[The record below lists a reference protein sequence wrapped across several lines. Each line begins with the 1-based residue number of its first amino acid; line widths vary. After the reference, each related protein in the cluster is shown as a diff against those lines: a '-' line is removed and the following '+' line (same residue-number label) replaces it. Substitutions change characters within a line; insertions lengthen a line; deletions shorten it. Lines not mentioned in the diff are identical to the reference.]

1 MLYNLLFPLSDKYSV
16 LNLFKYLTFRTGG
29 AIFTALIVCF
39 AVGPFV
45 IHWLKDK
52 QHARQIL
59 VVGADRSVGGNLGNP
74 FVHDVHAGFHAIV
87 RGGVALGERNGFA
100 VDADVVELDG
110 HAGEEL
116 FAVLDAQRG
125 KGNAGSRARFGR
137 GEVQTH
143 GVVARA
149 GHGRVGRL
157 HSGVVRAPVLA
168 RPEGAASGIAFAAIG
183 LDKGYLTLILA
194 HVTFCTPYVVLNVMP
209 KLRQLDKNAYEAA
222 LDLGATPRQALHRV
236 ILPEIMPGIVTG
248 GIMAFT
254 MSVDDFVVSY
264 FTAGTTSQPLSV
276 VIYSMTRH
284 RMTPKINAVST
295 LLFLFVLVLLIVI
308 NVRQSRDEKRREA
321 ARREAAS

>member
-1 MLYNLLFPLSDKYSV
+1 MKKFFRNFYLLLIFLFLYAPIAVLMLYSFNDSKSRRIWHGFTTKWYVELL
-16 LNLFKYLTFRTGG
+16 G
-29 AIFTALIVCF
+29 
-39 AVGPFV
+39 
-45 IHWLKDK
+45 
-52 QHARQIL
+52 
-59 VVGADRSVGGNLGNP
+59 
-74 FVHDVHAGFHAIV
+74 
-87 RGGVALGERNGFA
+87 
-100 VDADVVELDG
+100 DADI
-110 HAGEEL
+110 
-116 FAVLDAQRG
+116 
-125 KGNAGSRARFGR
+125 
-137 GEVQTH
+137 
-143 GVVARA
+143 
-149 GHGRVGRL
+149 L
-157 HSGVVRAPVLA
+157 HSLYVTLLV
-168 RPEGAASGIAFAAIG
+168 AAIG

-194 HVTFCTPYVVLNVMP
+194 HVTFCTPYVILNVMP

-295 LLFLFVLVLLIVI
+295 LLFLFVLVLLIVT

-321 ARREAAS
+321 A

>member
-1 MLYNLLFPLSDKYSV
+1 MKKFFRNFYLLLIFLFLYAPIAVLMLYSFNDSKSRRIWHGFTTKWYVELLGDADILHSLYVTLLVAVIAAV
-16 LNLFKYLTFRTGG
+16 LATLLGTVAAIGIHNMRRRTRTAYLTVNNIPMSSSDT
-29 AIFTALIVCF
+29 IM
-39 AVGPFV
+39 
-45 IHWLKDK
+45 
-52 QHARQIL
+52 
-59 VVGADRSVGGNLGNP
+59 
-74 FVHDVHAGFHAIV
+74 
-87 RGGVALGERNGFA
+87 GVTFML
-100 VDADVVELDG
+100 L
-110 HAGEEL
+110 
-116 FAVLDAQRG
+116 
-125 KGNAGSRARFGR
+125 
-137 GEVQTH
+137 
-143 GVVARA
+143 
-149 GHGRVGRL
+149 
-157 HSGVVRAPVLA
+157 
-168 RPEGAASGIAFAAIG
+168 FAAIG

-194 HVTFCTPYVVLNVMP
+194 HVTFCTPYVILNVMP

-308 NVRQSRDEKRREA
+308 QCTPVARQKAPRA